1 MVPFISA
8 QKWTF
13 LIDSGSQSEQL
24 QKGKETILELNKKI
38 QEQAE
43 EKEVSVLN
51 ISFRKNKII
60 MPSSAIKRYKF
71 EKEIFNILSCIC
83 AVCHRIRYL
92 PDGRGPNI
100 IGAFTKTVI
109 LVQCKYHK
117 RRRIG
122 LESVQKLER
131 LLSNFPKDTIGIL
144 VASSKNK
151 FNYGAIERVR
161 TSELNIILTD
171 KKHLC
176 TDLVHFSTNH
186 RKGCFIDSAVENY
199 QDLYDEKIFGQS

>member
-1 MVPFISA
+1 MIF
-8 QKWTF
+8 K
-13 LIDSGSQSEQL
+13 
-24 QKGKETILELNKKI
+24 
-38 QEQAE
+38 
-43 EKEVSVLN
+43 EKEVCLIFLFV
-51 ISFRKNKII
+51 KNKII
-60 MPSSAIKRYKF
+60 MPSSAIKRFKF

-109 LVQCKYHK
+109 LVQC
-117 RRRIG
+117 
-122 LESVQKLER
+122 LESVLKLER

-151 FNYGAIERVR
+151 FNYSAIERVR
-161 TSELNIILTD
+161 TSEYNIILTD

-176 TDLVHFSTNH
+176 PDLIQFSTN
-186 RKGCFIDSAVENY
+186 RRSQTPLNLDFNFKLAASFSVIIIFLLIF
-199 QDLYDEKIFGQS
+199 QIIKILFKSYTYTYTFKQIFS

>member
-1 MVPFISA
+1 
-8 QKWTF
+8 
-13 LIDSGSQSEQL
+13 
-24 QKGKETILELNKKI
+24 
-38 QEQAE
+38 
-43 EKEVSVLN
+43 
-51 ISFRKNKII
+51 
-60 MPSSAIKRYKF
+60 MPSSAIKRFKF

-83 AVCHRIRYL
+83 ATTHRDNIVKYLFLRYL

-122 LESVQKLER
+122 STGLESVLKLER

-151 FNYGAIERVR
+151 FNYSAIERVR
-161 TSELNIILTD
+161 TSEYNIILTD

-176 TDLVHFSTNH
+176 PDLIQFSTN
-186 RKGCFIDSAVENY
+186 RRSQTPLNLDFNFKLAASFS
-199 QDLYDEKIFGQS
+199 

>member
-1 MVPFISA
+1 
-8 QKWTF
+8 
-13 LIDSGSQSEQL
+13 
-24 QKGKETILELNKKI
+24 
-38 QEQAE
+38 
-43 EKEVSVLN
+43 
-51 ISFRKNKII
+51 

-186 RKGCFIDSAVENY
+186 RVQTPLNLDFNFKLTDALLIVAVERY
-199 QDLYDEKIFGQS
+199 QDLYDEKIFGQSWPNL